1 MRSTRQE
8 LIELIRRGTDTAE
21 ALAVALG
28 VTPSAVRAQ
37 LGALERDGVLERRGV
52 RRLARAG
59 KPAVVYG
66 VTAAAEAGRSRAY
79 APVLV
84 SLVTSLGET
93 IPEPGMRDALA
104 DAGRRVA
111 ARFPVVDGDLEARVR
126 AAAAILDQL
135 GGATRVATSADG
147 KDFEIRSAG
156 CPLADAV
163 AARPEVCEAVR
174 SLVAGLTGAEVSECC
189 DRAGRPA
196 CTFRVRHSGGTPP
209 PPPS

>member
-93 IPEPGMRDALA
+93 VPEAEMRGALA
-104 DAGRRVA
+104 DVIGLQQDA
-111 ARFPVVDGDLEARVR
+111 ALRAPIFVEREDQVLEG
-126 AAAAILDQL
+126 Q
-135 GGATRVATSADG
+135 
-147 KDFEIRSAG
+147 
-156 CPLADAV
+156 
-163 AARPEVCEAVR
+163 
-174 SLVAGLTGAEVSECC
+174 
-189 DRAGRPA
+189 
-196 CTFRVRHSGGTPP
+196 
-209 PPPS
+209 

>member
-37 LGALERDGVLERRGV
+37 LGALERDGVLERKGV

-59 KPAVVYG
+59 KPAVVYA
-66 VTAAAEAGRSRAY
+66 VTTAAEAGRSRAY
-79 APVLV
+79 APVLAG
-84 SLVTSLGET
+84 LVAALGDT
-93 IPEPGMRDALA
+93 LPGTELRGSLA
-104 DAGRRVA
+104 DAGRRLA
-111 ARFPVVDGDLEARVR
+111 TRFPVADGDLEARVR
-126 AAAAILDQL
+126 AAAAILDHL
-135 GGATRVATSADG
+135 GGATTVAPTDDG
-147 KDFEIRSAG
+147 MDFEIRSAG
-156 CPLADAV
+156 CPLAEAV

-174 SLVAGLTGAEVSECC
+174 SLVAGLTGTEVSECC

-196 CTFRVRHSGGTPP
+196 CTFRVWHPGATSPQP
-209 PPPS
+209 

>member
-21 ALAVALG
+21 ALAAALG
-28 VTPSAVRAQ
+28 VTPSAVRTQ
-37 LGALERDGVLERRGV
+37 LGALQRDGVVERRGV

-59 KPAVVYG
+59 KPALVYA

-79 APVLV
+79 APVLAN
-84 SLVTSLGET
+84 LVASLGET
-93 IPEPGMRDALA
+93 IPEAALRDSLA
-104 DAGRRVA
+104 HAGRQVA
-111 ARFPVVDGDLEARVR
+111 SRFPVADGDLEARVR
-126 AAAAILDQL
+126 AAAAVLDHL
-135 GGATRVATSADG
+135 GGATRVAVAGGG

-156 CPLADAV
+156 CPLAEAV

-189 DRAGRPA
+189 DRAERPA
-196 CTFRVRHSGGTPP
+196 CTFLVRHPGGAHQG
-209 PPPS
+209 S